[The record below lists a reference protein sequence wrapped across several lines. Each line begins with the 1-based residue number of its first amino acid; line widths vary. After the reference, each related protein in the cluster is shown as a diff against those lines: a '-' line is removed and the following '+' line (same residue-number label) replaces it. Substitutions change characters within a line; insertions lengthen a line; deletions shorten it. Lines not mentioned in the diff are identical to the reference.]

1 MSSVLSRALRSSPLQ
16 PAAGRLWRAA
26 AALIVGVLALTA
38 AITAGAQTLRF
49 THAQAVAADTEYFPE
64 LPQVRPVE
72 LPDDW
77 AVSRPDQGG
86 PVWYRMSF
94 DAEAVRASGEL
105 LALYIERACSAVA
118 VRLNGKLV
126 HLSGRL
132 TEPVSRNCQRPQLVA
147 LPVAWMQPRNN
158 VLDLKVMGFPL
169 REVAS
174 RQRAGGLSVVEIGPY
189 AALADK
195 HAWRTLVAIRMPE
208 VISGSL
214 LLVGALIFS
223 MGWFNRAQSFLAYYG
238 AMLIGW
244 ALVLSRQW
252 VSDMPWPNASS
263 EFLLAILASF
273 VTLAA
278 VQFLLRYGGERR
290 RWIDLALPA
299 QCALMPLSL
308 MVMGAQHLHA
318 MATFWYVVLAV
329 EVGAAALFCL
339 NRLWQSRRDQFW
351 PMATLG
357 ALMAVAA
364 LVEFGAQQFSVDIR
378 VIGAAQ
384 IIPPLMFVGLGL
396 RMVQQY
402 GRQLQDAQHHRVELE
417 RRVQEASQQIERNF
431 TQLADLKVEQVTQQ
445 ERKRIA
451 ADLHDDLGA
460 KLLTIV
466 HTSDNERISTL
477 AREAL
482 EEMRLSVR
490 GLTGKPVPLVNALAD
505 WRAEF
510 VSRLQQAG
518 VDGAWHAPADEEVPQ
533 RLSARAFVQTTR
545 VLREAVS
552 NIIKHSGASRC
563 SVRCNIAEGD
573 FQLVIQDNGKG
584 IPMELDGKL
593 DRGHGMASMKHRA
606 KQLQGQCL
614 VESGP
619 GYGTVIRLTI
629 PLDRH
634 LSPV

>member
-1 MSSVLSRALRSSPLQ
+1 MSPATSFAPQILARA
-16 PAAGRLWRAA
+16 ARLWR
-26 AALIVGVLALTA
+26 GVAVLLLVLLAQA
-38 AITAGAQTLRF
+38 AGAQTLRF
-49 THAQAVAADTEYFPE
+49 TQAQAVAADTEHFPE
-64 LPQVRPVE
+64 LPQMRTVA

-77 AVSRPDQGG
+77 AVSRPDQRG
-86 PVWYRMSF
+86 PVWYRIHF

-132 TEPVSRNCQRPQLVA
+132 TEPVSRNCQRPQLVS
-147 LPVAWMQPRNN
+147 LPIAWMQARNN

-169 REVAS
+169 AEVAS
-174 RQRAGGLSVVEIGPY
+174 RQRAGGLSAVELGPH
-189 AALADK
+189 AALLNRYG
-195 HAWRTLVAIRMPE
+195 WRTAVSIGMPE

-214 LLVGALIFS
+214 LLVGCLIFS
-223 MGWFNRAQSFLAYYG
+223 MGWLNRAQSFLAYYG

-252 VSDMPWPNASS
+252 VSDMPWPNTSS

-278 VQFLLRYGGERR
+278 VQFLLRYGGEQR

-299 QCALMPLSL
+299 QCAVMPLTL
-308 MVMGAQHLHA
+308 MIMGTQHLHA

-329 EVGAAALFCL
+329 EVGAAALFYL
-339 NRLWQSRRDQFW
+339 RRMWLHRRAQFW

-357 ALMAVAA
+357 VLMALAA
-364 LVEFGAQQFSVDIR
+364 LVEFGAQQFGLDIR

-402 GRQLQDAQHHRVELE
+402 GRALQDAQHDRAELE
-417 RRVQEASQQIERNF
+417 RRVQEASAQIERNF
-431 TQLADLKVEQVTQQ
+431 AQLADLKVEQVTQQ

-510 VSRLQQAG
+510 VLRLQQAG
-518 VDGAWHAPADEEVPQ
+518 VDGAWHAPADENVPQ
-533 RLSARAFVQTTR
+533 LLSARAFVQTTR

-563 SVRCNIAEGD
+563 TVRCNIAEGD

-584 IPMELDGKL
+584 IPMELDGRL

-634 LSPV
+634 LAPV